1 METTRTR
8 SLSNR
13 HFPAFG
19 LNTDLYAVNLRIRL
33 QCGEMRTTKPSN
45 TDTFCATA
53 K

>member
-8 SLSNR
+8 SLSNW

-33 QCGEMRTTKPSN
+33 QCGEMRTTKTSN